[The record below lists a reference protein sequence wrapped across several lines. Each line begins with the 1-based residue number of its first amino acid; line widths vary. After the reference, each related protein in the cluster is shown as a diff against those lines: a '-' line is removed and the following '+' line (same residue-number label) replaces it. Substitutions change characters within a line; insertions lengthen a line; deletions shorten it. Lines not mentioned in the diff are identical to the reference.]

1 MFPKLLNNFQVNPE
15 TLEVTSAS
23 QESIIDVAIERRI
36 MKQGPSA
43 ARELFPT
50 KTKLEPYVV
59 NREEFLKDQRF
70 LMQAVGDKGKQ
81 LWKSLVIERQLF
93 LQNISQMQKQTESLD

>member
-1 MFPKLLNNFQVNPE
+1 MVPSQLLEGVVFPKLLNNFHLNLE
-15 TLEVTSAS
+15 TLEVTAES

-50 KTKLEPYVV
+50 KTEIEPYVV
-59 NREEFLKDQRF
+59 NRDEFLSDQRF
-70 LMQAVGDKGKQ
+70 LM
-81 LWKSLVIERQLF
+81 
-93 LQNISQMQKQTESLD
+93 